1 MARKVEVTL
10 VDDID
15 GGVATATVQFAF
27 DGVQY
32 EIDLN
37 DDNTAKFEKALAPY
51 IEHGRKVSATRR
63 RGRKAAAAGGAK
75 VAPGEVRAWA
85 AANGMEVSSRGR
97 IPADVMEAYLAT
109 N

>member
-1 MARKVEVTL
+1 MARKIEVTL

-15 GGVATATVQFAF
+15 GGLATATVQFAF

-37 DDNTAKFEKALAPY
+37 DDNTAKLEQALAPF

-75 VAPGEVRAWA
+75 VAPSEVRTWA

-97 IPADVMEAYLAT
+97 IPADVMEAYLAA

>member
-15 GGVATATVQFAF
+15 GSEATATVQFAF
-27 DGVQY
+27 AGVQY

-37 DDNTAKFEKALAPY
+37 DDNTAKLEKALAPY

-63 RGRKAAAAGGAK
+63 GRKAAPAGGAK

-97 IPADVMEAYLAT
+97 IPADVMEAYLAA